1 MFNKLVASGKG
12 AKGASSKKAT
22 VISIVAHAILLA
34 GVVYASN
41 LPPSEEDAAE
51 EEVTFLEI
59 EENEVEPEAPEPEP
73 PPPTPVDVPPP
84 PQGFQELIPPLTP
97 PPVIPPPVENAPP
110 VNIADFSG
118 IGVAGGTSQGVA
130 GGVPQDASGVV
141 SADSTAEP
149 GFAYQVAVLDSPP
162 AISNMTDVPRALVRN
177 YPRLLLDAGISG
189 AVTMRFV
196 IEPNGTVDQSSVQ
209 VVNASNDQFRTAATN
224 VVEMM
229 RFRPGRYRGEPVRV
243 LIEMP
248 INFQAGS

>member
-12 AKGASSKKAT
+12 AKGASSKKTMA
-22 VISIVAHAILLA
+22 ISIVLHGLLLA

-118 IGVAGGTSQGVA
+118 IGVAGGTSQGVS

-141 SADSTAEP
+141 AADSTAEP

-162 AISNMTDVPRALVRN
+162 ALSNMTDVQRALVRN

-196 IEPNGTVDQSSVQ
+196 IEPDGTVDESSLQ
-209 VVNASNDQFRTAATN
+209 VVTATNDQFRTAAGN

-229 RFRPGRYRGEPVRV
+229 RFRPGRYRGEAVRV

>member
-12 AKGASSKKAT
+12 PKAASSGKAT
-22 VISIVAHAILLA
+22 TISIVLHGILLA

-41 LPPSEEDAAE
+41 LPPSADEDAE

-59 EENEVEPEAPEPEP
+59 EEAETTEPEAPEPEP

-97 PPVIPPPVENAPP
+97 PPVIPDVMENAPP
-110 VNIADFSG
+110 VNIEDFSG

-141 SADSTAEP
+141 ADSTAEP

-162 AISNMTDVPRALVRN
+162 ALTNMTDVQRALVRN

-196 IEPNGTVDQSSVQ
+196 IEPNGTVDQSSLQ
-209 VVNASNDQFRTAATN
+209 VLSATNDQFRTAAGN